1 MIKRKSE
8 IEAKVVSN
16 QGGVIG
22 NITIFNFL
30 TEQEAR
36 GAGRAFAK
44 VIIEPGGCGV
54 NHTHEGDMEAYY
66 ILKGRGIIS
75 DDGVEVTLEEGDC
88 HICPDGHAHFMKN
101 AGDEPLEFIAIILY
115 TKQKSV

>member
-8 IEAKVVSN
+8 IEAKVISN
-16 QGGVIG
+16 PSGGAG
-22 NITIFNFL
+22 NITILNFL
-30 TEQEAR
+30 TEQEVR

-44 VIIEPGGCGV
+44 VVIEPGVCGV

-75 DDGVEVTLEEGDC
+75 EDGVETALEEGDC

-101 AGDEPLEFIAIILY
+101 VGDEPLEFFAVILY
-115 TKQKSV
+115 TRQKDV